1 MKQHVTTDVIEDPE
15 RLRALR
21 ATGLLERGTVVTGL
35 DRLTRLATRL
45 LDVPAGVVTLIEPDR
60 QVFASH
66 HGLSGELAEKRQTPL
81 SYSFCRYVVADAA
94 PMVVGDARTDERL
107 SGNPAIGEH
116 RAIAY
121 AGIPLRD
128 PEGHVLGSFGVFDG
142 EPRAWTD
149 RDVAVLQDLAQE
161 AEAEIALRVSQS
173 RLLVAAARTQA
184 ILDTCPDAFISMDH
198 TGRVTAWNHAAEVLF
213 GFPAAE
219 ALGRLLA
226 ELIIPVGLRDAHTR
240 GMARVA
246 ETGTS
251 VLVGQRTELTA
262 VDRTGREFPVEMSLS
277 VDNAGDR
284 AVFHAFVHD
293 ISDRRA
299 EQQQLET
306 ERQHLAE
313 ERSFLQALLDSL
325 DTGVVACGSD
335 GRLRLFNRALRE
347 AHNATAEPLG
357 PEEWAQ
363 AYQLYAADGRTPLR
377 PEEVPLARAYAGE
390 QVHGEHL
397 VVRPPGRPPT
407 RYVTNAR
414 PIELGDG
421 RRAGAV
427 AVMHDVTAAHRADRL
442 LRCQHAAAAALA
454 EATTAGQAAAAATAA
469 IGEQLGWA
477 CAEYWEV
484 DEEREHIVRASSWTR
499 PGLDLS
505 AFTGAG
511 PLSFV
516 RGQGLAGLVWRRGAD
531 VWSDRVA
538 EEADNP
544 GRLREARR
552 AGLVTGIGL
561 PVRSGRRCAG
571 VIAFYL
577 DESVPCDP
585 DILDMLRVVA
595 AQVSRFVER
604 RRAEELTLAL
614 AAARRDLDRMIEHV
628 DDYLWTVEV
637 LPDGRVESVYASPN
651 GTGVFGAVLPT
662 DADTAAVLAARIHPD
677 DLPLFGGFHTAV
689 IAGTSAEVE
698 VRVIG
703 YDDVVRWVWTRATC
717 RHDGGRLFVDGICT
731 NITERRE
738 LADQREQHVV
748 QLERL
753 DRMKDELVAVV
764 SHELRNP
771 VGVIAAY
778 TEELLADPV
787 LAGRRELQVIGRSS
801 AHLLHLVQDL
811 LDLARLDA
819 GHDTID
825 PRPVPLARLLREA
838 VQAHQPAAGAA
849 DVTIVADL
857 SPVPVIEGDAGRL
870 RQVLDNLLSNAVK
883 YTPAG
888 GTVTVTG
895 HDDGDTVTVTVA
907 DTGIGIPAEQ
917 YPKLFTRFFRAS
929 TATRRGIKGT
939 GLGLAVTHAVVTA
952 HHGAI
957 VARPRPQGGTEFVVT
972 LPVRAT
978 AI

>member
-1 MKQHVTTDVIEDPE
+1 MTAHVIEDPE

-21 ATGLLERGTVVTGL
+21 ATGLLEHGTVVTGL

-66 HGLSGELAEKRQTPL
+66 CGLTGELAENRQTPIA
-81 SYSFCRYVVADAA
+81 YSFCQYVVADSA
-94 PMVVGDARTDERL
+94 PMVVRDARTDERL
-107 SGNPAIGEH
+107 SGNPAIGEYQ
-116 RAIAY
+116 AIAY
-121 AGIPLRD
+121 AGFPLRGPD
-128 PEGHVLGSFGVFDG
+128 GHVLGSFCVFDG

-149 RDVAVLQDLAQE
+149 RDVAVLGDLAQE
-161 AEAEIALRVSQS
+161 AEAEIALRVSQGQ
-173 RLLVAAARTQA
+173 LLLAAARTQA

-198 TGRVTAWNHAAEVLF
+198 AGRVTAWNHAAELLF
-213 GFPAAE
+213 DFPTAE

-226 ELIIPVGLRDAHTR
+226 ELIIPESFRQAHTL
-240 GMARVA
+240 GLARVA
-246 ETGTS
+246 ETGAS

-262 VDRTGREFPVEMSLS
+262 VNRGGREFPVEMSLS
-277 VDNAGDR
+277 VDTSGDR
-284 AVFHAFVHD
+284 PMFHAFVHD

-299 EQQQLET
+299 EQQK
-306 ERQHLAE
+306 LAE
-313 ERSFLQALLDSL
+313 ERSFLEALLDSL

-347 AHNATAEPLG
+347 AHDATEEPLG
-357 PEEWAQ
+357 PEDWART
-363 AYQLYAADGRTPLR
+363 YQLYGADGRTPLE
-377 PEEVPLARAYAGE
+377 PAEVPLARAFAGE
-390 QVHGEHL
+390 QVHGEQL
-397 VVRPPGRPPT
+397 VVRPPGRPLT
-407 RYVTNAR
+407 RYTTNAR
-414 PIELGDG
+414 PIQLADG

-427 AVMHDVTAAHRADRL
+427 AAMHDITAAYRADRL

-454 EATTAGQAAAAATAA
+454 EATTAGQAAAAAVAA
-469 IGEQLGWA
+469 VGEQLGWA

-484 DEEREHIVRASSWTR
+484 DEEREHVVRVSSWAR
-499 PGLDLS
+499 PGLNLA
-505 AFTGAG
+505 AFTGTG
-511 PLSFV
+511 PLTFE
-516 RGQGLAGLVWRRGAD
+516 RGQGLVGLVWKRGAE
-531 VWSDRVA
+531 VWSSRIA
-538 EEADNP
+538 EEADQP
-544 GRLREARR
+544 GRLREAVR

-577 DESVPCDP
+577 DEPTPCDP
-585 DILDMLRVVA
+585 DVLDMLRVVA

-604 RRAEELTLAL
+604 RRAEDLTLAL
-614 AAARRDLDRMIEHV
+614 SAARRDLDRMIEHV
-628 DDYLWTVEV
+628 DDYLWTVQV
-637 LPDGRVESVYASPN
+637 HPDGRVESVYASPN
-651 GTGVFGAVLPT
+651 GTGVFGSVLPV
-662 DADTAAVLAARIHPD
+662 DADMAEVLAARVHPED
-677 DLPLFGGFHTAV
+677 RPLFVGFHETVRTGQA
-689 IAGTSAEVE
+689 AEVE

-703 YDDVVRWVWTRATC
+703 FDGVVRWVWTRATC
-717 RHDGGRLFVDGICT
+717 RHDDGRLFVDGICT

-771 VGVIAAY
+771 IGVIAAY
-778 TEELLADPV
+778 TEELLDDPA
-787 LAGRRELQVIGRSS
+787 LAGRRELQVIERSS
-801 AHLLHLVQDL
+801 AHLLNLVQDL

-825 PRPVPLARLLREA
+825 PRPVTVARLLREA
-838 VQAHQPAAGAA
+838 VQAHQPSAATAN
-849 DVTIVADL
+849 VTITADL
-857 SPVPVIEGDAGRL
+857 APVPIVDGDAGRL

-888 GTVTVTG
+888 GTVTVTSR
-895 HDDGDTVTVTVA
+895 DDGDTVTITIA

-929 TATRRGIKGT
+929 TATSRGIKGT
-939 GLGLAVTHAVVTA
+939 GLGLAVTQAIVTA
-952 HHGAI
+952 HHGTI
-957 VARPRPQGGTEFVVT
+957 TARPRPRGGTEFVVT
-972 LPVRAT
+972 LPVRA
-978 AI
+978 AAA

>member
-1 MKQHVTTDVIEDPE
+1 MYLDVAHVIEDPE

-21 ATGLLERGTVVTGL
+21 ATGLLEHGTVVTGL

-66 HGLSGELAEKRQTPL
+66 HGLTGELAEKRQTPL
-81 SYSFCRYVVADAA
+81 SYSFCQYVVADAA
-94 PMVVGDARTDERL
+94 PMVVRDARTDERL

-116 RAIAY
+116 QAIAY
-121 AGIPLRD
+121 AGFPLRD
-128 PEGHVLGSFGVFDG
+128 PDGQVLGSFCVFDG
-142 EPRAWTD
+142 EPRVWTE
-149 RDVAVLQDLAQE
+149 RDVAVLGDLAQE
-161 AEAEIALRVSQS
+161 AEAEIALRVSQGQ
-173 RLLVAAARTQA
+173 LLLAAARTQA
-184 ILDTCPDAFISMDH
+184 ILDTSPDAFISSDH
-198 TGRVTAWNHAAEVLF
+198 AGRVTAWNHAAEVLF
-213 GFPAAE
+213 GHATAE
-219 ALGRLLA
+219 ALGRPLA
-226 ELIIPVGLRDAHTR
+226 ELIIPAALREAHAR

-246 ETGTS
+246 TTGRS
-251 VLVGQRTELTA
+251 ALAGQRTELTA
-262 VDRTGREFPVEMSLS
+262 VNRDGREFPVEMSLS
-277 VDNAGDR
+277 VDTSGDLP
-284 AVFHAFVHD
+284 VFHAFLHD
-293 ISDRRA
+293 ISERRA

-306 ERQHLAE
+306 ERQTLAE

-347 AHNATAEPLG
+347 AHDAEEQPLG
-357 PEEWAQ
+357 PEEWAR
-363 AYQLYAADGRTPLR
+363 AYRLYGADGRTPLK
-377 PEEVPLARAYAGE
+377 PEEVPLARAFAGE

-397 VVRPPGRPPT
+397 VVRPPGRPLT

-414 PIELGDG
+414 PIDLGDG

-427 AVMHDVTAAHRADRL
+427 AAMHDVTAAHRADTL

-469 IGEQLGWA
+469 IGAQLGWA

-505 AFTGAG
+505 AFTGDG

-516 RGQGLAGLVWRRGAD
+516 RGQGLAGLVWKRGAD
-531 VWSDRVA
+531 LWSSRIA
-538 EEADNP
+538 AEADQP
-544 GRLREARR
+544 GRVREGLR

-561 PVRSGRRCAG
+561 PVRSGRRVAG

-577 DESVPCDP
+577 DEETPCDTGV
-585 DILDMLRVVA
+585 LDMLRAVA

-604 RRAEELTLAL
+604 RRAEDLTLAL
-614 AAARRDLDRMIEHV
+614 AAVRRDLDRMIEHV

-637 LPDGRVESVYASPN
+637 LADGRVESVYASPN
-651 GTGVFGAVLPT
+651 GTGVFGAVLPV
-662 DADTAAVLAARIHPD
+662 DADMAAVLASRVHPD
-677 DLPLFGGFHTAV
+677 DMPLFARFHTTV
-689 IAGTSAEVE
+689 SGGQPAEVE

-717 RHDGGRLFVDGICT
+717 RNEDGRLFVDGICT

-738 LADQREQHVV
+738 LADQREQHVA
-748 QLERL
+748 QLQRL

-778 TEELLADPV
+778 TEELLDDPD
-787 LAGRRELQVIGRSS
+787 LAGRRELNVIARTS

-825 PRPVPLARLLREA
+825 PRPVTIARLLREA
-838 VQAHQPAAGAA
+838 VQSGQPAADAA
-849 DVTIVADL
+849 GVTIVADL
-857 SPVPVIEGDAGRL
+857 APVPVVDGDAGRL

-888 GTVTVTG
+888 GTVVVSS
-895 HDDGDTVTVTVA
+895 HDDGNTVTVTVA
-907 DTGIGIPAEQ
+907 DNGIGIPAEQ

-929 TATRRGIKGT
+929 TATSRGIKGT
-939 GLGLAVTHAVVTA
+939 GLGLAVTHAIITA
-952 HHGAI
+952 HHGTVI
-957 VARPRPQGGTEFVVT
+957 ARPRPGGGTEFVVT
-972 LPVRAT
+972 LPVRA
-978 AI
+978 AAV